1 MNTLAAPWKTGDK
14 IERNAS
20 KVFEQITLSET
31 LSSLTLTIYQFCVKG
46 WRHRRENIKMGEPD
60 VMTWFPKKSD
70 YDIEIAI
77 APDESYQEKIQ
88 R

>member
-1 MNTLAAPWKTGDK
+1 MA
-14 IERNAS
+14 
-20 KVFEQITLSET
+20 
-31 LSSLTLTIYQFCVKG
+31 
-46 WRHRRENIKMGEPD
+46 EPD

-70 YDIEIAI
+70 YDVEIAI